1 MKITVQD
8 FTGIYDYQPFMQE
21 LREKAA
27 KTADVHWLDCTKIV
41 GTDCYC
47 DDDAIKEI
55 NELIDSA
62 ERSSDSINS
71 NSAGTAPGIHFFDNG
86 NYHYMSKLWTDRV
99 QEPFTL
105 IVFDHH
111 PDMQPPRFG
120 GILSCG
126 GWVKEVL
133 DSNKFI
139 QNVIIIGVKDELVET
154 VREELLQ
161 SGEANI
167 LDKVSFI
174 TESKILNE
182 TFASAGK
189 TSNNSVSQ
197 KPVIQKPIILEPT
210 GDRIHLSSLRTAQDS
225 TAQSYSQVNLPVRH
239 SPLSSI
245 VYRLSSSISPN
256 IYISIDKD
264 ALAPAY
270 AATNW
275 DQGSLSTES
284 LKKIITE
291 LAANHKILGID
302 ICGERAHDFEGDEF
316 HSIQDADALNNA
328 LNCELVGFLQS
339 L

>member
-8 FTGIYDYQPFMQE
+8 FTGIYEYQPFMQE
-21 LREKAA
+21 LRKKNA
-27 KTADVHWLDCTKIV
+27 KTTDFHWLDCTKIV

-55 NELIDSA
+55 NELIDNA
-62 ERSSDSINS
+62 ERSSGSINS
-71 NSAGTAPGIHFFDNG
+71 NSAETAPGIHFFDNG
-86 NYHYMSKLWTDRV
+86 NYHYMSKLWTDRL
-99 QEPFTL
+99 QEPFSL

-133 DSNKFI
+133 DHNKFI
-139 QNVIIIGVKDELVET
+139 QNVVIIGVKDELVET

-167 LDKVSFI
+167 LDKVTFI
-174 TESKILNE
+174 KESEILKE
-182 TFASAGK
+182 PPASARMP
-189 TSNNSVSQ
+189 SNGSVLQKSAIL
-197 KPVIQKPIILEPT
+197 KPVILEPT
-210 GDRIHLSSLRTAQDS
+210 GDRIHLSS
-225 TAQSYSQVNLPVRH
+225 N
-239 SPLSSI
+239 
-245 VYRLSSSISPN
+245 ISPN

-264 ALAPAY
+264 ALAHAY

-302 ICGERAHDFEGDEF
+302 ICGERAHNFEGDEF

-328 LNCELVGFLQS
+328 LNSELVEFLQS